1 MENEDK
7 YYGKM
12 QWKMRRKMGK
22 MMFGGFVGMIFMT
35 WGLKFLWNALIPSL
49 FGGPIIGFFQALGLL
64 LLAKILFGG
73 GCRRG
78 RCCGGHKGGH
88 WRQKFREKMDK
99 MSPEERAKFKDSF
112 MGKGYE
118 VNVYEVEEE
127 EEEEGNRGE
136 GEEKDS
142 EDEGNEKKK

>member
-1 MENEDK
+1 
-7 YYGKM
+7 
-12 QWKMRRKMGK
+12 MRRKMGK

-49 FGGPIIGFFQALGLL
+49 FGGPVIGFLQALGLL
-64 LLAKILFGG
+64 ILAKILFGG
-73 GCRRG
+73 RGCRGG
-78 RCCGGHKGGH
+78 RCCGGHRGRH

-99 MSPEERAKFKDSF
+99 MSPEEKAKFKDSF

-127 EEEEGNRGE
+127 EEESEND
-136 GEEKDS
+136 EESADS
-142 EDEGNEKKK
+142 GDEGNEGKK